1 MAVYAYVRV
10 STSRQ
15 ADEGESLDAQERKL
29 GGYAL
34 QKSWELAEV
43 YRDEAVSGSVPL
55 DKRSAGNALMAK
67 LQKGD
72 VVVSTRL
79 DRMFRSALDALQ
91 TVRDFNN
98 LGVDLH
104 LLDLGGSV
112 VRDGAARLFFTMVSA
127 FAEFERERI
136 GERIR
141 DIKED
146 QRKRGRFLGG
156 TRPLGYRIGP
166 DGGLVPDPEE
176 AFLVSEI
183 RQLAERGISLRAIA
197 VQVSTSARQVSFST
211 VRRVLKRRESTGG

>member
-10 STSRQ
+10 STTRQ
-15 ADEGESLDAQERKL
+15 AEEGESLDAQERKL
-29 GGYAL
+29 EGYSL
-34 QKSWELAEV
+34 QKSWDMAKI
-43 YRDEAVSGSVPL
+43 YRDEGVSGSVPL
-55 DKRSAGNALMAK
+55 DRRPAGQLLLAGLVR
-67 LQKGD
+67 GD

-91 TVRDFNN
+91 TIRDLNER
-98 LGVDLH
+98 GVDLH

-112 VRDGAARLFFTMVSA
+112 VRDGIARLFFTMVSA

-156 TRPLGYRIGP
+156 TRPLGYQVAA
-166 DGGLVPDPEE
+166 DGGLVPDPDEVL
-176 AFLVSEI
+176 LVEQI
-183 RQLAERGISLRAIA
+183 EQLAGRGVSLRAIA
-197 VQVSTSARQVSFST
+197 NQVSTPSRQVSFST
-211 VRRVLKRRESTGG
+211 VRRILQRQSKGG

>member
-10 STSRQ
+10 STTRQ
-15 ADEGESLDAQERKL
+15 AEEGESLDAQERKL
-29 GGYAL
+29 EGYSL
-34 QKSWELAEV
+34 QKSWNMAKV
-43 YRDEAVSGSVPL
+43 YRDEGVSGSVPL
-55 DKRSAGNALMAK
+55 DRRPAGQLLLAGLER
-67 LQKGD
+67 GD

-91 TVRDFNN
+91 TIRDLNER
-98 LGVDLH
+98 GVDLH

-112 VRDGAARLFFTMVSA
+112 VRDGIARLFFTMVSA

-156 TRPLGYRIGP
+156 TRPLGYRVAA
-166 DGGLVPDPEE
+166 DGGLVPDPDEALLVEE
-176 AFLVSEI
+176 IE
-183 RQLAERGISLRAIA
+183 QLAGQGASLRAIA
-197 VQVSTSARQVSFST
+197 SQVSTPSRQVSFST
-211 VRRVLKRRESTGG
+211 VRRILQRQSKGG

>member
-15 ADEGESLDAQERKL
+15 AEEGESLDAQERKL

-55 DKRSAGNALMAK
+55 EKRSAGNALMAR

-98 LGVDLH
+98 RGVDLH

-141 DIKED
+141 DIKEC
-146 QRKRGRFLGG
+146 
-156 TRPLGYRIGP
+156 
-166 DGGLVPDPEE
+166 
-176 AFLVSEI
+176 
-183 RQLAERGISLRAIA
+183 
-197 VQVSTSARQVSFST
+197 
-211 VRRVLKRRESTGG
+211 